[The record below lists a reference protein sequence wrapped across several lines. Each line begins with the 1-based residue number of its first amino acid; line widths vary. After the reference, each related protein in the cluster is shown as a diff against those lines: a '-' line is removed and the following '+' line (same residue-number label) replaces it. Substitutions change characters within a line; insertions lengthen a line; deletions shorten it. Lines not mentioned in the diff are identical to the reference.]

1 MSTEDEIM
9 FEIGKV
15 LFLIGKKNNKIFPV
29 QVAECVIRKTLKG
42 ESCEHTVIIPN
53 RDQSK
58 MKLEEMDVEIF
69 TTPQEAHD
77 YMNRNAL
84 AAIAGMIET
93 AVDLATEAFGT
104 QEEEPEQQIMP
115 LTDSD
120 SPESFVDLGNGM
132 RARVR
137 FDGENQ

>member
-1 MSTEDEIM
+1 
-9 FEIGKV
+9 
-15 LFLIGKKNNKIFPV
+15 
-29 QVAECVIRKTLKG
+29 
-42 ESCEHTVIIPN
+42 
-53 RDQSK
+53 
-58 MKLEEMDVEIF
+58 
-69 TTPQEAHD
+69 
-77 YMNRNAL
+77 
-84 AAIAGMIET
+84 
-93 AVDLATEAFGT
+93 VDLATEAFGT